1 MGPHLYISG
10 IIREKDLVTTLIRGR
25 IDPFMAMFTTAEMAS
40 GTQKTSQSINCP
52 EDIRNLETA
61 AL

>member
-1 MGPHLYISG
+1 MGPTLYISG

-40 GTQKTSQSINCP
+40 GAQKPLQSSKLP
-52 EDIRNLETA
+52 RRYP
-61 AL
+61 